1 MPAHDLEG
9 SSTKNW
15 TSIGVFGRPLA
26 REITLLVTLQSL
38 YGVCH
43 TIHPQRNGTIEDS
56 TTLRRHTEFM
66 KAGNV
71 ENQLKK
77 IREELA
83 WVQTEQKEMECWID
97 VALRDLGRLPRS

>member
-1 MPAHDLEG
+1 MA
-9 SSTKNW
+9 
-15 TSIGVFGRPLA
+15 F
-26 REITLLVTLQSL
+26 VTRYILKAMKRS
-38 YGVCH
+38 
-43 TIHPQRNGTIEDS
+43 DS

-83 WVQTEQKEMECWID
+83 WVQTEQKEMECWIH
-97 VALRDLGRLPRS
+97 VGLRDLGRLPRS